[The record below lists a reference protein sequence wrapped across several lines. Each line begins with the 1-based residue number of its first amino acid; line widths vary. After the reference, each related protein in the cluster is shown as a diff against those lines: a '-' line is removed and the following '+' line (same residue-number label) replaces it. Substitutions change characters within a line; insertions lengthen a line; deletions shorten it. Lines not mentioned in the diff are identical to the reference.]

1 MSLQSAMKILL
12 ERQQAAERFEK
23 EQRRKEFAA
32 AVAKVD
38 TMFGNRMPTL
48 PRRFEKR
55 R

>member
-1 MSLQSAMKILL
+1 MTFHTTMKILH
-12 ERQQAAERFEK
+12 ERQQAAERLEK
-23 EQRRKEFAA
+23 EQHRKEFAA

-38 TMFGNRMPTL
+38 AMFGRRMPTL